1 MEKNKSSNTNS
12 TLLLLFVI
20 STIQFF
26 INLASIMNR
35 ISYEQSNLKD
45 VDLSILWIIFET
57 EKSYFKMFNT
67 LGVLVVITIVT
78 SLIKLLRDIDW
89 KRF

>member
-1 MEKNKSSNTNS
+1 
-12 TLLLLFVI
+12 
-20 STIQFF
+20 
-26 INLASIMNR
+26 MNR

>member
-26 INLASIMNR
+26 INLSSIMNR

-67 LGVLVVITIVT
+67 LGVLVVITIVA

>member
-26 INLASIMNR
+26 MNLASIMNR